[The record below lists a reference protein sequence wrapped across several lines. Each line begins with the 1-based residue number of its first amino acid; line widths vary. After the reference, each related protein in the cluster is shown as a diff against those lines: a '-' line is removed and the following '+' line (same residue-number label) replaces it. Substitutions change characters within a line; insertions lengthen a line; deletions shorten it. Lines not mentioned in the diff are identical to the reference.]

1 MKKKILVVGE
11 TGFVGTFLVKKL
23 ISLGYKVRFN
33 QAKYSS
39 LVNTAELRIKEWSAF
54 LKDIDCIVN
63 CAGKTKLSKN
73 NYSYDKSNF
82 YNTQILFN
90 QAILNKVKHFI
101 HLSSIS
107 VKNVKKNILTKNK
120 FIDSYPFSKKK
131 AEVFLTKRCFAKK
144 IKITILRPPLIFGPE
159 VKGNFFLLLKWVS
172 YGLPIVEFKK
182 NKNFIGI
189 TNLVNCII
197 ECIKYPR
204 FAAGIFEIA
213 DNSKLNFNELI
224 KEIYKIM
231 KRKYIVLQLPN
242 FFHKFYSKDLVTDLM
257 ISNQSITNKIGWK
270 PLFETKEELQK
281 TIKWF
286 LKKNKSFFP
295 RLF

>member
-1 MKKKILVVGE
+1 MKKKILVVGD
-11 TGFVGTFLVKKL
+11 TGFVGAALVKEL

-82 YNTQILFN
+82 YNTKILIN

-120 FIDSYPFSKKK
+120 LIDNYSFSKKK
-131 AEVFLTKRCFAKK
+131 AEVFLTKRSFAKK

-159 VKGNFFLLLKWVS
+159 VKGNFLLLLKWIN

-204 FAAGIFEIA
+204 FSVGTFEVA
-213 DNSKLNFNELI
+213 DDSKITFNELI
-224 KEIYKIM
+224 KKIYIMM
-231 KRKYIVLQLPN
+231 KRKYIIFPIPN
-242 FFHKFYSKDLVTDLM
+242 FFHKFYSKELVTDLL
-257 ISNQSITNKIGWK
+257 ISNRNITKKIGWK
-270 PLFETKEELQK
+270 PLIETKEELQK